1 MSIKDSV
8 VNGLIVLCKNKNITL
23 NKISNLSGITPSTI
37 YSIVDNTRREIGI
50 TTIKKLCDGLEITI
64 SDFFNTEDFKNLEQE
79 IK

>member
-8 VNGLIVLCKNKNITL
+8 VKRLIVLCKNKDISL
-23 NKISNLSGITPSTI
+23 NKLANLSGVTPSTI

-64 SDFFNTEDFKNLEQE
+64 SDFFNTEDFRNLDQE